1 MLLFLIDTILFEG
14 VNFLQVEDI
23 IGANEKCFALFYRGV
38 IDNVLNVQDLNR
50 K

>member
-23 IGANEKCFALFYRGV
+23 IGANEKCFILSGV